1 MHYILERKEK
11 IRWPSVI
18 EVPILLGHRES
29 TDHKRDAMRILIAD
43 DHPIVRHGLK
53 QMLASD
59 PAATVVGEATNGDE
73 ALELARKLEWDMAIF
88 DFSMPGRSGLDLL
101 GDIKKEFPGKP
112 VLILSMHSED
122 VHGSRVLRAG
132 GAGYITKDSAPQELT
147 TAVRKVANGGK
158 YVSASLA
165 EILASECSS
174 DPQKALHEKL
184 SDREYR
190 VMWLLAT
197 GKQISEIAREMGLSP
212 STVSTYRT
220 RILRKLGLASNAA
233 LVHYAARHQLVG

>member
-1 MHYILERKEK
+1 MAKRAARAYTFR
-11 IRWPSVI
+11 SQ
-18 EVPILLGHRES
+18 GHDKGRI
-29 TDHKRDAMRILIAD
+29 MRILIAD

-53 QMLASD
+53 QVLASD
-59 PAATVVGEATNGDE
+59 PSSVVVGEATNGDE
-73 ALELARKLEWDMAIF
+73 ALAMARKLEWDMAIF

-101 GDIKKEFPGKP
+101 GDIKKEFPGRP

-132 GAGYITKDSAPQELT
+132 GAGYITKESAPQELT

-158 YVSASLA
+158 YVSSSLA

-220 RILRKLGLASNAA
+220 RILRKLSLASNAA
-233 LVHYAARHQLVG
+233 LVHYAVRHQLVA